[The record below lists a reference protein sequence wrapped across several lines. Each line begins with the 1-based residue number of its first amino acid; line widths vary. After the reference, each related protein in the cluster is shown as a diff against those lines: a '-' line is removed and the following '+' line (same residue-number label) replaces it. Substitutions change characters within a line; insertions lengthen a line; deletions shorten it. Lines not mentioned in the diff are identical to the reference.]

1 MTDADKLQALKT
13 LIDFEEKDEVLSVYL
28 TIAKDAILQ
37 RAYPCKS
44 DFTNVTFPSRYDM
57 LQVQIAQFLV
67 NKQGAEGQVTHTENG
82 IQRQYENGGI
92 PASMLKTIIPYVGVF
107 D

>member
-1 MTDADKLQALKT
+1 MTDNDKLEMLKT
-13 LIDFEEKDEVLSVYL
+13 MVDGESDAVLITYL
-28 TIAKDAILQ
+28 TIAKDEIMKRL
-37 RAYPCKS
+37 YPAKDDYS
-44 DFTNVTFPSRYDM
+44 DMPFPSKYDTK
-57 LQVQIAQFLV
+57 QVQIAQFLV

-92 PASMLKTIIPYVGVF
+92 PQSMLKGIVPYVGVF

>member
-1 MTDADKLQALKT
+1 MDDEAKLQLLKT
-13 LIDFEEKDEVLSVYL
+13 LVDGEEDSVLSAYL
-28 TIAKDAILQ
+28 LIAKSAIMQ
-37 RAYPCKS
+37 RAYPCKN
-44 DFTNVTFPSRYDM
+44 DLTGVPFPSRYDI
-57 LQVQIAQFLV
+57 LQVEIAQFLV

-92 PASMLKTIIPYVGVF
+92 PQSMLKSIIPFVGVF

>member
-1 MTDADKLQALKT
+1 MTDAEKLSMLKVLVDGET
-13 LIDFEEKDEVLSVYL
+13 EEVLSVYL
-28 TIAKDAILQ
+28 TIAKNAILQ
-37 RAYPCKS
+37 RAYPCKQS
-44 DFTNVTFPSRYDM
+44 FDNVEFPSRYDT
-57 LQVQIAQFLV
+57 LQVEIAQYLV

-92 PASMLKTIIPYVGVF
+92 PHSMLKTVIPFVGVF

>member
-1 MTDADKLQALKT
+1 MTDSDKLRALKT
-13 LIDFEEKDEVLSVYL
+13 LVDGETDEVLSVYL
-28 TIAKDAILQ
+28 AIAKDAIMQ
-37 RAYPCKS
+37 RLYPCKE
-44 DFTNVTFPSRYDM
+44 DLTGLKFPSKYDM

-92 PASMLKTIIPYVGVF
+92 PQSMLKTIVPFVGVF